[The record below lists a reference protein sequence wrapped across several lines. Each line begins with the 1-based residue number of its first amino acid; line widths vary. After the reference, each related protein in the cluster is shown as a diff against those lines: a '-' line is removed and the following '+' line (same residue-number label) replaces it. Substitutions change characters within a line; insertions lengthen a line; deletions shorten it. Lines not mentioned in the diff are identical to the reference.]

1 MKNLFILC
9 LLITTWFIAPA
20 HARIERGAD
29 KEEAEVNIG
38 CMFPLSGYGIGF
50 GNDSIVG
57 IELALED
64 IAANLPDA
72 PEMRVII
79 EDTKLKASRT
89 IRHVRD
95 FVKKDKTQFVCGIVS
110 SGIALEVTKIIDDLG
125 VIFIGTDNA
134 SSRLT
139 GSALTRNYF
148 RFTNNTYQTMYAGAQ
163 YIRDSFGDILSTR
176 PLRIAFIGP
185 DYDYGYQNWLDL
197 RNTLDALNI
206 AYEPVATLWPSLFE
220 VDFSAQIRS
229 LLRVKPDLIVNEQW
243 GNDFITFMR
252 QVNDSDL
259 MKYSKIANFGSGGD
273 YDVLAKLGNDLPQG
287 LILSA
292 RHHVNWPETKENLS
306 FVHRF
311 YDRVGHYPSYVA
323 QGAYSG
329 ILAIALTLIDT
340 NGSTDLDK
348 IRKSLS
354 NVEMKLP
361 EDPDGFKS
369 FMRAEDHQIQQVIS
383 IGETIVDHR
392 FPPATRLIG
401 NWKNYFPMPKPQ

>member
-1 MKNLFILC
+1 MKRLLF
-9 LLITTWFIAPA
+9 LLVTLWMIAPA
-20 HARIERGAD
+20 HARVERGVGV
-29 KEEAEVNIG
+29 EEADVNVG
-38 CMFPLSGYGIGF
+38 CLFPLSGYGIGF
-50 GNDSIVG
+50 GNDSIIG

-64 IAANLPDA
+64 IAKDLPDA
-72 PEMRVII
+72 PKMRVII

-95 FVKKDKTQFVCGIVS
+95 FANQDKTQFVCGIVS

-125 VIFIGTDNA
+125 VVFIGTDNA

-139 GSALTRNYF
+139 GSALTQNYF
-148 RFTNNTYQTMYAGAQ
+148 RVTNNTYQTMYAGAQ
-163 YIRDSFGDILSTR
+163 YIRDSFGGILKKR

-197 RNTLDALNI
+197 QSALEKLNI
-206 AYEPVATLWPSLFE
+206 AYDPVATLWPSLFE

-229 LLRVKPDLIVNEQW
+229 LLRVKADLIVNEQW

-259 MKYSKIANFGSGGD
+259 MEYSKIANFGSGGD

-292 RHHVNWPETKENLS
+292 RHHVNWPETKENSS
-306 FVHRF
+306 FVRRF
-311 YDRVGHYPSYVA
+311 YDRTGHYPSYVA

-340 NGSTDLDK
+340 GGGTDLDD
-348 IRKSLS
+348 IRASLS
-354 NVEMKLP
+354 KIEMKLP
-361 EDPDGFKS
+361 EDPNGFKS
-369 FMRAEDHQIQQVIS
+369 FMNAKDHQIQQVIS
-383 IGETIVDHR
+383 IGETVIDHR

-401 NWKNYFPMPKPQ
+401 NWKNYFPMEKTE